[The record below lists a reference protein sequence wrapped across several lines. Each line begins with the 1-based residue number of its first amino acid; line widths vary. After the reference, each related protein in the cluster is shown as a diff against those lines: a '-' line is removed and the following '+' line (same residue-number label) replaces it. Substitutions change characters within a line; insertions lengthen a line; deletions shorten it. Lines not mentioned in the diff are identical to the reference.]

1 MGRKKRNDEKGV
13 QQRNKW
19 KNVERKILRSIVQKS
34 RIFGRKLMEDGSF
47 SLVERGGSPRGWH
60 V

>member
-1 MGRKKRNDEKGV
+1 MGGKRNEKGV

-34 RIFGRKLMEDGSF
+34 RVFGR
-47 SLVERGGSPRGWH
+47 
-60 V
+60 